1 MKRRIIGIDV
11 GKNGGIVVYDTE
23 NNKLLECIK
32 MPPTPKDLLDFL
44 SIYKEN
50 SVCYLERVNGMT
62 GQSAS
67 ASFVFGEGYGQLT
80 MGLIACGIP
89 TVTVSPQTWQKTIGL
104 RNTDKLI
111 VTDIITEMY
120 EERGIYDN
128 VVESLY
134 ESGKGLRN
142 GVITSGKIRK
152 KMPVLTDFYKK
163 ALEKNKGNRIAEHR
177 KAYRIILDSLK
188 DRVKELYYCP
198 ECIQLIILHT
208 CRSRNFGWCGFNHN
222 NFNDTCEEEKGE
234 TGTCSNLRQ

>member
-67 ASFVFGEGYGQLT
+67 ASFVFGESYGQLT

-89 TVTVSPQTWQKTIGL
+89 TVTVSPTNL
-104 RNTDKLI
+104 
-111 VTDIITEMY
+111 
-120 EERGIYDN
+120 
-128 VVESLY
+128 
-134 ESGKGLRN
+134 
-142 GVITSGKIRK
+142 
-152 KMPVLTDFYKK
+152 
-163 ALEKNKGNRIAEHR
+163 AKN
-177 KAYRIILDSLK
+177 YRITK
-188 DRVKELYYCP
+188 Y
-198 ECIQLIILHT
+198 
-208 CRSRNFGWCGFNHN
+208 
-222 NFNDTCEEEKGE
+222 
-234 TGTCSNLRQ
+234 RQIG

>member
-1 MKRRIIGIDV
+1 MKVEIPDYFLKSFIRHFERITENCKASPSDIKTSEALRLGKKDVIKLKRFINKKVLFMKRRIIGRDV
-11 GKNGGIVVYDTE
+11 GKNGGFVVYDTE

-104 RNTDKLI
+104 RNTDKLGK
-111 VTDIITEMY
+111 TEWKN
-120 EERGIYDN
+120 I
-128 VVESLY
+128 L
-134 ESGKGLRN
+134 K
-142 GVITSGKIRK
+142 
-152 KMPVLTDFYKK
+152 KK
-163 ALEKNKGNRIAEHR
+163 AQQLFPYAKVTLATSDALLICEYGRIKEKE
-177 KAYRIILDSLK
+177 
-188 DRVKELYYCP
+188 
-198 ECIQLIILHT
+198 
-208 CRSRNFGWCGFNHN
+208 
-222 NFNDTCEEEKGE
+222 
-234 TGTCSNLRQ
+234 

>member
-67 ASFVFGEGYGQLT
+67 ASFVFGESYGQLT

-104 RNTDKLI
+104 RNTDKLGK
-111 VTDIITEMY
+111 TE
-120 EERGIYDN
+120 
-128 VVESLY
+128 
-134 ESGKGLRN
+134 
-142 GVITSGKIRK
+142 
-152 KMPVLTDFYKK
+152 
-163 ALEKNKGNRIAEHR
+163 
-177 KAYRIILDSLK
+177 
-188 DRVKELYYCP
+188 
-198 ECIQLIILHT
+198 
-208 CRSRNFGWCGFNHN
+208 
-222 NFNDTCEEEKGE
+222 
-234 TGTCSNLRQ
+234 

>member
-104 RNTDKLI
+104 RNTDKLGK
-111 VTDIITEMY
+111 TEWKNILNPALY
-120 EERGIYDN
+120 CSRIF
-128 VVESLY
+128 VSSLY
-134 ESGKGLRN
+134 PGCTVVSGKGDPEDKQGACRH
-142 GVITSGKIRK
+142 T
-152 KMPVLTDFYKK
+152 
-163 ALEKNKGNRIAEHR
+163 AL
-177 KAYRIILDSLK
+177 
-188 DRVKELYYCP
+188 
-198 ECIQLIILHT
+198 
-208 CRSRNFGWCGFNHN
+208 
-222 NFNDTCEEEKGE
+222 
-234 TGTCSNLRQ
+234 

>member
-1 MKRRIIGIDV
+1 MKQRIIGIDV

-104 RNTDKLI
+104 RNTDKLGK
-111 VTDIITEMY
+111 TEWKN
-120 EERGIYDN
+120 I
-128 VVESLY
+128 L
-134 ESGKGLRN
+134 K
-142 GVITSGKIRK
+142 
-152 KMPVLTDFYKK
+152 KK
-163 ALEKNKGNRIAEHR
+163 AQQLFPYAKVTLATSDALLICEYGRIKEKE
-177 KAYRIILDSLK
+177 
-188 DRVKELYYCP
+188 
-198 ECIQLIILHT
+198 
-208 CRSRNFGWCGFNHN
+208 
-222 NFNDTCEEEKGE
+222 
-234 TGTCSNLRQ
+234 

>member
-1 MKRRIIGIDV
+1 MKVEIPDYFLKSFIRHFERITENCKASPSDIKTSEALRLGKKDLIKLKRFINKKVLFMKRRIIGIDV

-104 RNTDKLI
+104 RNTDKLGK
-111 VTDIITEMY
+111 TEWKN
-120 EERGIYDN
+120 I
-128 VVESLY
+128 L
-134 ESGKGLRN
+134 K
-142 GVITSGKIRK
+142 
-152 KMPVLTDFYKK
+152 KK
-163 ALEKNKGNRIAEHR
+163 AQQLFPYAKVTLATSDALLICEYGRIKEKE
-177 KAYRIILDSLK
+177 
-188 DRVKELYYCP
+188 
-198 ECIQLIILHT
+198 
-208 CRSRNFGWCGFNHN
+208 
-222 NFNDTCEEEKGE
+222 
-234 TGTCSNLRQ
+234 

>member
-1 MKRRIIGIDV
+1 MKVEIPDYFLKSFIRHFERITENCKASPSDIKTSEALRLGKKDVIKLKRFINKKVSFMKRRIIGIDV

-104 RNTDKLI
+104 RNTDKLGK
-111 VTDIITEMY
+111 TEWKN
-120 EERGIYDN
+120 I
-128 VVESLY
+128 L
-134 ESGKGLRN
+134 K
-142 GVITSGKIRK
+142 
-152 KMPVLTDFYKK
+152 KK
-163 ALEKNKGNRIAEHR
+163 AQQLFPYAKVTLATSDALLICEYGRIKEKE
-177 KAYRIILDSLK
+177 
-188 DRVKELYYCP
+188 
-198 ECIQLIILHT
+198 
-208 CRSRNFGWCGFNHN
+208 
-222 NFNDTCEEEKGE
+222 
-234 TGTCSNLRQ
+234 

>member
-80 MGLIACGIP
+80 MG
-89 TVTVSPQTWQKTIGL
+89 SPQTWQKTIGL
-104 RNTDKLI
+104 RNTDKLGK
-111 VTDIITEMY
+111 TEWKN
-120 EERGIYDN
+120 I
-128 VVESLY
+128 L
-134 ESGKGLRN
+134 K
-142 GVITSGKIRK
+142 
-152 KMPVLTDFYKK
+152 KK
-163 ALEKNKGNRIAEHR
+163 AQQLFPYAKVTLATSDALLICEYGRIKEKE
-177 KAYRIILDSLK
+177 
-188 DRVKELYYCP
+188 
-198 ECIQLIILHT
+198 
-208 CRSRNFGWCGFNHN
+208 
-222 NFNDTCEEEKGE
+222 
-234 TGTCSNLRQ
+234 

>member
-1 MKRRIIGIDV
+1 MKVEIPDYFLKSFIRHFERITENCKASPSDIKTSEALRLGKKDVIKLKRFINKKVQFMKRRIIGIDV

-104 RNTDKLI
+104 RNTDKLGK
-111 VTDIITEMY
+111 TEWKN
-120 EERGIYDN
+120 I
-128 VVESLY
+128 L
-134 ESGKGLRN
+134 K
-142 GVITSGKIRK
+142 
-152 KMPVLTDFYKK
+152 KK
-163 ALEKNKGNRIAEHR
+163 AQQLFPYAKVTLATSDALLICEYGRIKEKE
-177 KAYRIILDSLK
+177 
-188 DRVKELYYCP
+188 
-198 ECIQLIILHT
+198 
-208 CRSRNFGWCGFNHN
+208 
-222 NFNDTCEEEKGE
+222 
-234 TGTCSNLRQ
+234 

>member
-104 RNTDKLI
+104 RNTDKLGK
-111 VTDIITEMY
+111 TEWKN
-120 EERGIYDN
+120 I
-128 VVESLY
+128 L
-134 ESGKGLRN
+134 K
-142 GVITSGKIRK
+142 
-152 KMPVLTDFYKK
+152 KK
-163 ALEKNKGNRIAEHR
+163 AQQLFPYAKVTLANPKKYAVLIVKKCFLKTSLFISHKNKDYVHITF
-177 KAYRIILDSLK
+177 
-188 DRVKELYYCP
+188 V
-198 ECIQLIILHT
+198 
-208 CRSRNFGWCGFNHN
+208 
-222 NFNDTCEEEKGE
+222 
-234 TGTCSNLRQ
+234 